1 MYLDPRAGL
10 RSWLMLITAALTAVY
25 PCCSGAG
32 GFALLEQSASRLGT
46 AFAGT
51 GAAADDAS
59 TIYFNPAGLLRLDRP
74 QVSLVTSGI
83 EITSEFNDSASAAA
97 FGQPLGGNGGD
108 AGAWNFVPSAYLAA
122 PINERWAVG
131 IGVNAPF
138 GLATDYDA
146 GWMGRFH
153 ALRSE
158 IETLNVNPSLAYALS
173 DRLAFGVGIDYQ
185 RLQAE
190 LTNAVDYSAVIAQGV
205 QQLIG
210 SGQLPPGAAS
220 AVLSAT
226 AGLEG
231 RAAVR
236 GDDAAWGYN
245 IGLLY
250 DWSDDTRLALAYRS
264 KLDYDVR
271 GTVRFTT
278 PVTTNPI
285 GTASIAQAS
294 APEAMLSNGAVAV
307 AITLPDSA
315 VLSLQQA
322 LGRRAQLLLDV
333 AWTGWSTVQELRV
346 VRDSGATVSV
356 TPERWHDT
364 WRYALGAS
372 YAVSERFTLRAGV
385 AYDATPVPT
394 ATRTPRLPDA
404 DRTWLAIGAR
414 WRRNSLILDCGF
426 AHLFAATVHLAQD
439 GGNAAAA
446 GVLVGR
452 QRAAV
457 NIVSTQLAYR
467 F

>member
-1 MYLDPRAGL
+1 M
-10 RSWLMLITAALTAVY
+10 TALY
-25 PCCSGAG
+25 PCCSGAA

-51 GAAADDAS
+51 GAAADDAT
-59 TIYFNPAGLLRLDRP
+59 TIFFNPAGMLRLDRP
-74 QVSLVTSGI
+74 QASIVTSGI
-83 EITSEFNDSASAAA
+83 EITSEFDDSASAAA
-97 FGQPLGGNGGD
+97 FGQPLGSNGGD
-108 AGAWNFVPSAYLAA
+108 AGDWNFVPSAYLAV
-122 PINERWAVG
+122 PLDERWAVG
-131 IGVNAPF
+131 VGVNAPF
-138 GLATDYDA
+138 GLATDYEE
-146 GWMGRFH
+146 GWMGRFQ

-158 IETLNVNPSLAYALS
+158 IQTLNVNPSVAYALS
-173 DRLAFGVGIDYQ
+173 DRLSLGVGIDYQ

-210 SGQLPPGAAS
+210 AGQLPAGAAP
-220 AVLSAT
+220 AVLGAT

-231 RAAVR
+231 RTAVR

-245 IGLLY
+245 IGVLY
-250 DWSDDTRLALAYRS
+250 DWSDATRLALSYRS
-264 KLDYDVR
+264 RFEYDVR

-278 PVTTNPI
+278 PLTVDPI
-285 GTASIAQAS
+285 GSAIVAQAS
-294 APEAMLSNGAVAV
+294 APGATLSNGGVSV
-307 AITLPDSA
+307 DLTLPDSA

-322 LGRRAQLLLDV
+322 LGRRAQLLVDV

-356 TPERWHDT
+356 TPERWRDT

-372 YAVSERFTLRAGV
+372 YAVSDRFTLRAGV
-385 AYDATPVPT
+385 AYDETPVPS
-394 ATRTPRLPDA
+394 ATRTPRLPDS

-414 WRRNSLILDCGF
+414 WRWDSLTFDFGL
-426 AHLFAATVHLAQD
+426 AHLFAATATLAQD
-439 GGNAAAA
+439 GGNAAAT

-452 QRAAV
+452 QHADV
-457 NIVSTQLAYR
+457 DIVSTQLVYR